1 MDPVIEATENI
12 QREAE
17 IVAKK
22 PDLSL
27 LSAADFPDYEDLAP
41 QPKAEEIVKEE
52 LIVEKSEEATNDLT
66 LETEKVEEKP
76 IEEKKEEVA
85 GEVIETAL
93 TLDETQNEQEEGSWK
108 ALAKLENIELADDSY
123 EAYKEALTKPLIDKL
138 AAVDNKKMEDYF
150 VDIDPEIRMK
160 IELNRAGM
168 SLEEIDAPLQN
179 IAKFQAMSDVELYRE
194 DLLMRYPQAT
204 QEWIDSDVEKAVEN
218 GQVGHEST
226 RIRFDLENAKNG
238 IVQQHQDIIE
248 KYKVNKDNFLAS
260 KRSEEI
266 ASVTKAM
273 NDMSTLMGKSIP
285 EDIRKQLSVNYGKGE
300 YDQILKDP
308 KAIAEFIAYNKLGK
322 QISKNIEAE
331 SYNKGKLEITKKL
344 HNIPP
349 VETGGA
355 ARSTTIQTEGKG
367 PLDKLTAAD
376 FER

>member
-1 MDPVIEATENI
+1 MENVIEATENI

-17 IVAKK
+17 IVARK

-41 QPKAEEIVKEE
+41 QPKAEETIKEE
-52 LIVEKSEEATNDLT
+52 PIVEKTEEATNDLT
-66 LETEKVEEKP
+66 LGEEKIEEKP
-76 IEEKKEEVA
+76 EEVKLEVA
-85 GEVIETAL
+85 EEVIEQPL
-93 TLDETQNEQEEGSWK
+93 TLDGDQNEPEEGSWK
-108 ALAKLENIELADDSY
+108 ALAKLDNIELADDSY

-168 SLEEIDAPLQN
+168 SLQEIDAPLQN

-194 DLLMRYPQAT
+194 DLMMRYPQAT

-218 GQVGHEST
+218 GQAVHEST

-238 IVQQHQDIIE
+238 IVQDRENIIE
-248 KYKVNKDNFLAS
+248 KYRVNKDNFLVS
-260 KRSEEI
+260 KRNEEV

-285 EDIRKQLSVNYGKGE
+285 EDIRKQLGVNYSKGE
-300 YDQILKDP
+300 YDQLLKDP
-308 KAIAEFIAYNKLGK
+308 KAIAEFIAYTKLGQ

-331 SYNKGKLEITKKL
+331 SYSKGKLEITKKL

-355 ARSTTIQTEGKG
+355 ARSTVTHTEGKG